1 MTCFLNK
8 IKMNKSLIFL
18 LIGILAFVACDEQ
31 EENIDP
37 NNDNDS
43 DNNTVIQVPSN
54 SLSVGAS
61 ANELLSG
68 EEYEKL
74 IVEIQ
79 YPKGYVLPSGSV
91 TDMENFLNK
100 YVNKPQ
106 GIQVITTEINVPA
119 NNQYTIAEIKDIEKN
134 NRTQFNRVDTMAT
147 YLFLADG
154 DYEENSGNNKVLG
167 VAYQNTS
174 MTLFQKTIQDL
185 SGGIGQPSER
195 MLTSTVLMHEVGHI
209 LGLVNV
215 GTPMVTEHQDGAHG
229 KHCDNDRCL
238 MFWLAET
245 GGIVDNL
252 LQLSSPP
259 DLDSQCQADLKAN
272 GGK

>member
-1 MTCFLNK
+1 MIFFINK
-8 IKMNKSLIFL
+8 MIRSKSLILL
-18 LIGILAFVACDEQ
+18 LIAMLAFVACDEQ
-31 EENIDP
+31 EEDVNPD
-37 NNDNDS
+37 
-43 DNNTVIQVPSN
+43 DNNNNN
-54 SLSVGAS
+54 SGKEIPANDLAVGAS

-68 EEYEKL
+68 EEFEKI

-79 YPKGYVLPSGSV
+79 YPKGYALHSGSV
-91 TDMENFLNK
+91 TDMKNFLSK

-106 GIQVITTEINVPA
+106 GIVVIASEINVPA
-119 NNQYTIAEIKDIEKN
+119 NNEYTDAEIRDIEKN
-134 NRTQFNRVDTMAT
+134 NRTQFNKENTMAT

-154 DYEENSGNNKVLG
+154 DYEGNSGNNKVLG

-174 MTLFQKTIQDL
+174 MALFQKTIKDL

-215 GTPMVTEHQDGAHG
+215 GTPMVTEHQDEAHG
-229 KHCDNDRCL
+229 KHCDNENCL

>member
-1 MTCFLNK
+1 MDSFFKNNGMSKNLLYLLF
-8 IKMNKSLIFL
+8 SLIVF
-18 LIGILAFVACDEQ
+18 IGCEEQ

-37 NNDNDS
+37 NGNNNDNS
-43 DNNTVIQVPSN
+43 NGQEIPANN
-54 SLSVGAS
+54 LAVGAS

-68 EEYEKL
+68 EEFKKL
-74 IVEIQ
+74 VVEIQ
-79 YPKGYVLPSGSV
+79 YPKGYALPSGSV
-91 TDMENFLNK
+91 TDMENFLKK
-100 YVNKPQ
+100 YVNKPE
-106 GIQVITTEINVPA
+106 GIQVVTSQINVPA
-119 NNQYTIAEIKDIEKN
+119 NNEYSYAEIRAIEKN
-134 NRTQFNRVDTMAT
+134 NRTQFNRENVMAA

-154 DYEENSGNNKVLG
+154 DYEGNSDGGKVLG

-174 MTLFQKTIQDL
+174 MALFQKTIQDL
-185 SGGIGQPSER
+185 SGGVGQPSER

-215 GTPMVTEHQDGAHG
+215 GTPMVTEHQDEAHG

-252 LQLSSPP
+252 LQLSAPP